1 MIEMLRQKG
10 TTIGSRRE
18 MFVDCLR
25 GRLIVSCQDYVG
37 VMIDAAL
44 QGGASALRVNTPQS
58 VRVARAKTDVPIIAC
73 NKVYFPNC
81 EIYITPSIRIALKL
95 VEAGAD
101 AVALDCTSRCRC
113 RQSVGEIVKAIH
125 DANALAVGDIHSL
138 DEGKTAADAGAD
150 ILATTLADRFDPD
163 LITSLSRL
171 GKPVLAEGHID
182 TPQKARQA
190 VDAGAWAV
198 CVGSAIT
205 RPHLMTE
212 AFTEA
217 LGE

>member
-1 MIEMLRQKG
+1 MIEMLRQQD
-10 TTIGSRRE
+10 TTRGSRRE
-18 MFVDCLR
+18 RFVDCLR

-44 QGGASALRVNTPQS
+44 RGGASALRVNAPQS
-58 VRVARAKTDVPIIAC
+58 VRVARAKTEIPIIAC

-81 EIYITPSIRIALKL
+81 EIYITPSVRSALKL

-101 AVALDCTSRCRC
+101 AVALDCTSRGRC
-113 RQSVGEIVKAIH
+113 RQSVAEIIKAVH
-125 DANALAVGDIHSL
+125 EANALAVGDIHSL
-138 DEGKTAADAGAD
+138 DEGKAAADVGAD
-150 ILATTLADRFDPD
+150 VLATTLADRFDPL
-163 LITSLSRL
+163 LIANLSRL

-182 TPQKARQA
+182 TPEKARQA
-190 VDAGAWAV
+190 VEAGAWAV

-205 RPHLMTE
+205 RPHLLTE
-212 AFTEA
+212 AFTGA